1 MCIRVWVQRPPSV
14 LCLVDL
20 VVTQCSQALC
30 APPPFP
36 FCHLHHC
43 SLRRKAALPWGAAAQ
58 WLRGPSRQGLFRGCP
73 SAHICTQHPAEHI
86 RFSWLLHLP
95 WQKPYPS
102 HAHSLE
108 FLLVTQTSSSGSRGD
123 LRGEGSCLSPHLTS
137 TCSTPPLQV
146 SS

>member
-1 MCIRVWVQRPPSV
+1 MGTETSVCTVSGGFGCHPMQPGSVCPSAFPLLPPAPLLPKMQS
-14 LCLVDL
+14 CL
-20 VVTQCSQALC
+20 AM
-30 APPPFP
+30 
-36 FCHLHHC
+36 
-43 SLRRKAALPWGAAAQ
+43 GAAAQ

-86 RFSWLLHLP
+86 HFSWLLHLP

-102 HAHSLE
+102 YAHSLE
-108 FLLVTQTSSSGSRGD
+108 FLLVTQTSSSGSRRD
-123 LRGEGSCLSPHLTS
+123 LRGEGSFLSPHLTS